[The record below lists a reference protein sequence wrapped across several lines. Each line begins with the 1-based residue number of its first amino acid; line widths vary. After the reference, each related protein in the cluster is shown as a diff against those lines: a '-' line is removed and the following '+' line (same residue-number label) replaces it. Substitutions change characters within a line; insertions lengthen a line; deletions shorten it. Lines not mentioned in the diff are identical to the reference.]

1 MSYYTPTPAILEL
14 SRRLNEIQKQG
25 VANVRAGLPGILAL
39 GSALGEEFEV
49 TYEKWMNL
57 RAQAGDKFA
66 LSLGYGRPH
75 V

>member
-1 MSYYTPTPAILEL
+1 MNDPIYQAKLRVEAL
-14 SRRLNEIQKQG
+14 LKQG
-25 VANVRAGLPGILAL
+25 AANVRAGKPGVLAP
-39 GSALGEEFEV
+39 GSTLGEEFEV